1 MSIGK
6 NSVSTEVPASPPEIR
21 AVVKGVEREGDEERG
36 VEREE
41 EGGMD
46 SGIDGVVELIP
57 RELRSRI
64 ARSS

>member
-6 NSVSTEVPASPPEIR
+6 NNVSTEVPASPPEIR

-36 VEREE
+36 VEREV
-41 EGGMD
+41 EGGLDNGME
-46 SGIDGVVELIP
+46 GVVELISG
-57 RELRSRI
+57 ELRSAI